1 MCGCWVDVHP
11 VCGEVVSV
19 PGFRTCKDNC
29 GRINATPE
37 NAYGT
42 VKEDASNK
50 KCRKVGC
57 LYHGKGP

>member
-1 MCGCWVDVHP
+1 M
-11 VCGEVVSV
+11 